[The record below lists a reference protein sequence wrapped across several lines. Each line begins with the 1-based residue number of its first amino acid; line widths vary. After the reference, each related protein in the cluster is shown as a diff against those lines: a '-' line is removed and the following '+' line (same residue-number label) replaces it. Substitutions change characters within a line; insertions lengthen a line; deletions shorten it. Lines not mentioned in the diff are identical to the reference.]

1 MGQTVLSHDTNLSK
15 TFQGVRKSFLRNLI
29 DDTWENNIVPML
41 LYPDLNLLKMFANT
55 KQIKP
60 FLIKSYWIDLNGQYA
75 STRIVRDF

>member
-1 MGQTVLSHDTNLSK
+1 MIKFTYKDNMGQTVLSHDTNLSK

-55 KQIKP
+55 TQIKP
-60 FLIKSYWIDLNGQYA
+60 FLIKTD
-75 STRIVRDF
+75 